1 MRRLLFVA
9 ATVLI
14 GLGPGLPATAQP
26 DAQPGAPAG
35 ASLFFDDFDGPTLD
49 RSHWNVE
56 VGPGTA
62 ANNEQQSYVDTGET
76 LRIVHGVDAD
86 GVASALEI
94 KPQFRQASRN
104 RVPRRGDFL
113 SARLNTKR
121 KAEFTYGTLAAR
133 IKLSAG
139 KGLWPA
145 FWAMG
150 AKGAWPANGEIDI
163 MENGGDPAWTTFAMH
178 GPGYSGNTPITSQA
192 NFPAEND
199 ATQWHVYSVDLTKD
213 AAVFRIDGV
222 EKYRVSRADITKH
235 GPWAYDN
242 SKYLLLN
249 LAVGGVYTA
258 SMSGMQDAPY
268 PGVAAETVDL
278 IKAGKVRLL
287 VDWVKVTAEP

>member
-1 MRRLLFVA
+1 MRKLFFVA

-14 GLGPGLPATAQP
+14 GLGAGLPAK
-26 DAQPGAPAG
+26 AQPGAPTG
-35 ASLFFDDFDGPTLD
+35 VSLFFDDFDGPALD
-49 RSHWNVE
+49 RSHWTVE

-62 ANNEQQSYVDTGET
+62 ANNEQQSYIGDT
-76 LRIVHGVDAD
+76 LRIVHGPDAD

-94 KPQFRQASRN
+94 KPQFRDASRN
-104 RVPRRGDFL
+104 RAPRRGDFL
-113 SARLNTKR
+113 SARLNTKG

-178 GPGYSGNTPITSQA
+178 GSGYSGNTPITGRA
-192 NFPAEND
+192 EFPAEND
-199 ATQWHVYSVDLTKD
+199 TTQWHVYSVDLTKD

-222 EKYRVSRADITKH
+222 EKYRVSRADISKH

-249 LAVGGVYTA
+249 LALGGVYTA
-258 SMSGMQDAPY
+258 SMSGMQNAPY
-268 PGVAAETVDL
+268 PGITAETVDL
-278 IKAGKVRLL
+278 IKAGKVRML